1 MALFKSGRQSRQLT
15 NELNGIPNLV
25 QGDRS
30 RALGNLR
37 KRSKMENISL
47 KLTNRYK
54 SLQEGFE
61 WKDIPPF
68 AVITGVNGVGKTQL
82 LDVIKGRSEKTDRH
96 GRAIPIVREI
106 TSPSG
111 PESLVFSE
119 NTVQRGLSLNGLIE
133 YVLNTDQ
140 RQLTIR
146 NLDNDIKNYQNNINN
161 VLQQLSQI
169 KDKVTRLQFE
179 NNIRSWREQKRN
191 LHDQK
196 LNVSIYAYDEEL
208 RRIGRKLDKNV
219 EELREDEIRQNAIDN
234 FESLTTVDE
243 LTRFLSNEN
252 QRYMKRV
259 TYLTE
264 THKTAEAE
272 LLVSQER
279 PYQTINRIFRQYGFD
294 YFDMLNPFPNDG
306 KLNGEIRFEG
316 KGDEIVDY
324 NSLSS
329 GEQAIVQFVIWSY
342 GQDFRG
348 NRLNTM
354 VLDEPD
360 AHLHPSMCKMM
371 VEIFS
376 EMSAKKE
383 IGGGGI
389 RIIITTH
396 SPSTVAFTPEG
407 SLFVMLREA
416 DNKRVIRPTTTEY
429 AVEILSDGIFT
440 FSRAMSNFTLLSS
453 STKQNLVFVE
463 GKTDVKHFTKAM
475 QVLGYNLDVEFF
487 DMHDA
492 TTLSNFIRCTPAS
505 LFNKKS
511 LIALFD
517 CDYEGNK
524 GFKGNDCGISGVK
537 VVTSEQSEGKSFC
550 IKILPPPGLEKYCP
564 VEYLYSK
571 DVLDSNNVLTKR
583 NYTEFTNLIGFS
595 TPEESD
601 ALSEEYKKESSLR
614 PFKVNDDRKNTFSE
628 TVQHI
633 SDSAAFEGFRRTIEL
648 IASIISRE

>member
-1 MALFKSGRQSRQLT
+1 M
-15 NELNGIPNLV
+15 
-25 QGDRS
+25 D
-30 RALGNLR
+30 
-37 KRSKMENISL
+37 NISL
-47 KLTNRYK
+47 KLTYRYK

-82 LDVIKGRSEKTDRH
+82 LEVVKGRSERTDNR
-96 GRAIPIVREI
+96 GRAIQIVREI
-106 TSPSG
+106 ASSRG
-111 PESLVFSE
+111 PENLIFSE
-119 NTVQRGLSLNGLIE
+119 NTSQRGLSLNGLIE
-133 YVLNTDQ
+133 YVQNADQ
-140 RQLTIR
+140 RLLVIR
-146 NLDNDIKNYQNNINN
+146 NLDNDIRNCRNNINN
-161 VLQQLSQI
+161 WRQQYSQAT
-169 KDKVTRLQFE
+169 DKVEKLQLE
-179 NNIRSWREQKRN
+179 NSIKSHEEQIRNYQN
-191 LHDQK
+191 QK
-196 LNVSIYAYDEEL
+196 LNVNIYAYDEEL
-208 RRIGRKLDKNV
+208 KRIARKLEKKV
-219 EELREDEIRQNAIDN
+219 EELTEDEIRQFAIDN

-252 QRYMKRV
+252 LRYMRHI
-259 TYLTE
+259 TYLVE
-264 THKTAEAE
+264 THRREEADM
-272 LLVSQER
+272 LAAQER

-294 YFDMLNPFPNDG
+294 YFDMLNPFPNNG
-306 KLNGEIRFEG
+306 KLNGEIRFKGKEG
-316 KGDEIVDY
+316 EEVDY

-383 IGGGGI
+383 VGGGGI

-407 SLFVMLREA
+407 SLFVMQREA
-416 DNKRVIRPTTTEY
+416 DNKRVIRQTTTEN

-453 STKQNLVFVE
+453 SSKQNLVFVE
-463 GKTDVKHFTKAM
+463 GKTDVKHFTRAM
-475 QVLGYNLDVEFF
+475 QVLGYNLDVDFF
-487 DMHDA
+487 DMHNA
-492 TTLSNFIRCTPAS
+492 SSLSSFISCAPAR

-511 LIALFD
+511 LIALYD
-517 CDYEGNK
+517 CDKEGDKGYNK
-524 GFKGNDCGISGVK
+524 GRDCDISGVK
-537 VVTSEQSEGKSFC
+537 VVTSEQCEGKSFC
-550 IKILPPPGLEKYCP
+550 IKILPPAGLEKYCP

-571 DVLDSNNVLTKR
+571 DVLDSNHVLTKR
-583 NYTEFTNLIGFS
+583 NFTDYINLMGLS
-595 TPEESD
+595 TSED
-601 ALSEEYKKESSLR
+601 AKTLSEEYDNESTLR

-628 TVQHI
+628 TVQQI
-633 SDSAAFEGFRRTIEL
+633 SDPSVFEGFRPTIDL
-648 IASIISRE
+648 IDAIISR

>member
-1 MALFKSGRQSRQLT
+1 M
-15 NELNGIPNLV
+15 
-25 QGDRS
+25 D
-30 RALGNLR
+30 
-37 KRSKMENISL
+37 NISL
-47 KLTNRYK
+47 KLTYRYK

-82 LDVIKGRSEKTDRH
+82 LEVVKGRSERTDNR
-96 GRAIPIVREI
+96 GRAIQIVREI
-106 TSPSG
+106 ASSRG
-111 PESLVFSE
+111 PENLIFSE
-119 NTVQRGLSLNGLIE
+119 NTSQRGLSLNGLIE
-133 YVLNTDQ
+133 YVQNADQ
-140 RQLTIR
+140 RLLVIR
-146 NLDNDIKNYQNNINN
+146 NLDNDIRNCRNNINN
-161 VLQQLSQI
+161 WRQQYSQAT
-169 KDKVTRLQFE
+169 DKVEKLQLE
-179 NNIRSWREQKRN
+179 NSIKSHEEQIRNYQN
-191 LHDQK
+191 QK
-196 LNVSIYAYDEEL
+196 LNVNIYAYDEEL
-208 RRIGRKLDKNV
+208 KRIARKLEKKV
-219 EELREDEIRQNAIDN
+219 EELTEDEIRQFAIDN

-252 QRYMKRV
+252 LRYMRRI
-259 TYLTE
+259 TYLVE
-264 THKTAEAE
+264 THRREEADM
-272 LLVSQER
+272 LAAQER

-294 YFDMLNPFPNDG
+294 YFDMLNPFPNNG
-306 KLNGEIRFEG
+306 KLNWEIRFKGKEG
-316 KGDEIVDY
+316 EEVDY

-383 IGGGGI
+383 VGGGGI

-407 SLFVMLREA
+407 SLFVMQREA
-416 DNKRVIRPTTTEY
+416 DNKRVIRQTTTEN

-453 STKQNLVFVE
+453 SSKQNLVFVE
-463 GKTDVKHFTKAM
+463 GKTDVKHFTRAM
-475 QVLGYNLDVEFF
+475 QVLGYNLDVDFF
-487 DMHDA
+487 DMHNA
-492 TTLSNFIRCTPAS
+492 SSLSSFISCAPAR

-511 LIALFD
+511 LIALYD
-517 CDYEGNK
+517 CDKEGDKGYNK
-524 GFKGNDCGISGVK
+524 GRDCDISGVK
-537 VVTSEQSEGKSFC
+537 VVTSEQCEGKSFC
-550 IKILPPPGLEKYCP
+550 IKILPPAGLEKYCP

-571 DVLDSNNVLTKR
+571 DVLDSNHVLTKR
-583 NYTEFTNLIGFS
+583 NFTEYINLMGLS
-595 TPEESD
+595 TSED
-601 ALSEEYKKESSLR
+601 AKTLSEEYDNESTLR

-628 TVQHI
+628 TVQQI
-633 SDSAAFEGFRRTIEL
+633 SDPSVFEGFRPTIDL
-648 IASIISRE
+648 IDAIISR

>member
-1 MALFKSGRQSRQLT
+1 
-15 NELNGIPNLV
+15 
-25 QGDRS
+25 
-30 RALGNLR
+30 
-37 KRSKMENISL
+37 MENISL
-47 KLTNRYK
+47 KLPARYK

-82 LDVIKGRSEKTDRH
+82 LEAIRGRGDKANNRGS
-96 GRAIPIVREI
+96 ILSIFREI

-111 PESLVFSE
+111 PVNLIFSE
-119 NTVQRGLSLNGLIE
+119 NTTQSALSLNGLME
-133 YVLNTDQ
+133 YVKNNDQ
-140 RQLTIR
+140 RLLTLR
-146 NLDNDIKNYQNNINN
+146 NLDQQIASYQSSIDSWRQRHSRTTDRFERLQLENN
-161 VLQQLSQI
+161 VRNFEEQI
-169 KDKVTRLQFE
+169 R
-179 NNIRSWREQKRN
+179 NCQK
-191 LHDQK
+191 QK
-196 LNVSIYAYDEEL
+196 LNVNIYAYDEEL
-208 RRIGRKLDKNV
+208 NRIARNLGKQVD
-219 EELREDEIRQNAIDN
+219 ELTEDEIRFFAIDN

-243 LTRFLSNEN
+243 LTRFLTNEN
-252 QRYMKRV
+252 LRYMKRV
-259 TYLTE
+259 TYLSE
-264 THKTAEAE
+264 THQDEE
-272 LLVSQER
+272 RESLVAQER

-294 YFDMLNPFPNDG
+294 YFDMLNPFPIDG
-306 KLNGEIRFEG
+306 KLNGEIRFKGKEG
-316 KGDEIVDY
+316 EIIDY

-407 SLFVMLREA
+407 SLFVIQREA
-416 DNKRVIRPTTTEY
+416 DNKRVIRPTTSED

-440 FSRAMSNFTLLSS
+440 FSRAMSSFTMLSTS
-453 STKQNLVFVE
+453 PKQNLVFVE
-463 GKTDVKHFTKAM
+463 GKTDVRHFTKAM
-475 QVLGYNLDVEFF
+475 QVLGYDLDVAFF

-492 TTLSNFIRCTPAS
+492 TTLSSFIKCTPAK

-517 CDYEGNK
+517 CDAEGEK
-524 GFKGNDCGISGVK
+524 GFKGNDTAIPGVK
-537 VVTSEQSEGKSFC
+537 EVTSEQCEGCSFC
-550 IKILPPPGLEKYCP
+550 IKILPPVGLEKYCP

-571 DVLDSNNVLTKR
+571 DVLESNNVLTKR
-583 NYTEFTNLIGFS
+583 NYKEFTNLIGYS

-601 ALSEEYKKESSLR
+601 RLSEEYKNETSLR
-614 PFKVNDDRKNTFSE
+614 PFKVNDDRKNSFSE
-628 TVQHI
+628 AVQNFT
-633 SDSAAFEGFRRTIEL
+633 DPEVFKGFRPTLDL
-648 IASIISRE
+648 IAAIISR

>member
-1 MALFKSGRQSRQLT
+1 M
-15 NELNGIPNLV
+15 
-25 QGDRS
+25 D
-30 RALGNLR
+30 
-37 KRSKMENISL
+37 NISL
-47 KLTNRYK
+47 KLTYRYK

-82 LDVIKGRSEKTDRH
+82 LEVVKGRSERTDNR
-96 GRAIPIVREI
+96 GRAIQIVREI
-106 TSPSG
+106 ASSRG
-111 PESLVFSE
+111 PENLIFSE
-119 NTVQRGLSLNGLIE
+119 NTSQRGLSLNGLIE
-133 YVLNTDQ
+133 YVQNADQ
-140 RQLTIR
+140 RLLVIR
-146 NLDNDIKNYQNNINN
+146 NLDNDIRNCRNNINN
-161 VLQQLSQI
+161 WRQQYSQAT
-169 KDKVTRLQFE
+169 DKVEKLQLE
-179 NNIRSWREQKRN
+179 NSIKSHEEQIRNYQN
-191 LHDQK
+191 QK
-196 LNVSIYAYDEEL
+196 LNVNIYAYDEEL
-208 RRIGRKLDKNV
+208 KRIARKLEKKV
-219 EELREDEIRQNAIDN
+219 EELTEDEIRQFAIDN

-252 QRYMKRV
+252 LRYMRHI
-259 TYLTE
+259 TYLVE
-264 THKTAEAE
+264 THRREEADM
-272 LLVSQER
+272 LAAQER

-294 YFDMLNPFPNDG
+294 YFNMLNPFPNNG
-306 KLNGEIRFEG
+306 KLNGEIRFKGKEG
-316 KGDEIVDY
+316 EEVDY

-383 IGGGGI
+383 VGGGGI

-407 SLFVMLREA
+407 SLFVMQREA
-416 DNKRVIRPTTTEY
+416 DNKRVIRQTTTEN

-453 STKQNLVFVE
+453 SSKQNLVFVE
-463 GKTDVKHFTKAM
+463 GKTDVKHFTRAM
-475 QVLGYNLDVEFF
+475 QVLGYNLDVDFF
-487 DMHDA
+487 DMHNA
-492 TTLSNFIRCTPAS
+492 SSLSSFISCAPAR

-511 LIALFD
+511 LIALYD
-517 CDYEGNK
+517 CDKEGDKGYNK
-524 GFKGNDCGISGVK
+524 GRDCDISGVK
-537 VVTSEQSEGKSFC
+537 VVTSEQCEGKSFC
-550 IKILPPPGLEKYCP
+550 IKILPPAGLEKYCP

-571 DVLDSNNVLTKR
+571 DVLDSNHVLTKR
-583 NYTEFTNLIGFS
+583 NFTEYINLMGLS
-595 TPEESD
+595 TSED
-601 ALSEEYKKESSLR
+601 AKTLSEEYDNEFTLR

-628 TVQHI
+628 TVQQI
-633 SDSAAFEGFRRTIEL
+633 SDPSVFEGFRPTIDL
-648 IASIISRE
+648 IDAIISR

>member
-1 MALFKSGRQSRQLT
+1 M
-15 NELNGIPNLV
+15 
-25 QGDRS
+25 D
-30 RALGNLR
+30 
-37 KRSKMENISL
+37 NISL
-47 KLTNRYK
+47 KLTYRYK

-82 LDVIKGRSEKTDRH
+82 LEVVKGRSERTDNR
-96 GRAIPIVREI
+96 GRAIQIVREI
-106 TSPSG
+106 ASSRG
-111 PESLVFSE
+111 PENLIFSE
-119 NTVQRGLSLNGLIE
+119 NTSQRGLSLNGLIE
-133 YVLNTDQ
+133 YVQNADQ
-140 RQLTIR
+140 RLLVIR
-146 NLDNDIKNYQNNINN
+146 NLDNDIRNCRNNINN
-161 VLQQLSQI
+161 WRQQYSQAT
-169 KDKVTRLQFE
+169 DKVEKLQLE
-179 NNIRSWREQKRN
+179 NSIKSHEEQIRNYQN
-191 LHDQK
+191 QK
-196 LNVSIYAYDEEL
+196 LNVNIYAYDEEL
-208 RRIGRKLDKNV
+208 KRIARKLEKKV
-219 EELREDEIRQNAIDN
+219 EELTEDEIRQFAIDN

-252 QRYMKRV
+252 LRYMRRI
-259 TYLTE
+259 TYLVE
-264 THKTAEAE
+264 THRREEADM
-272 LLVSQER
+272 LAAQER

-294 YFDMLNPFPNDG
+294 YFDMLNPFPNNG
-306 KLNGEIRFEG
+306 KLNGEIRFKGKEG
-316 KGDEIVDY
+316 EEVDY

-383 IGGGGI
+383 VGGGGI

-407 SLFVMLREA
+407 SLFVMQREA
-416 DNKRVIRPTTTEY
+416 DNKRVIRQTTTEN

-453 STKQNLVFVE
+453 SSKQNLVFVE
-463 GKTDVKHFTKAM
+463 GKTDVKHFTRAM
-475 QVLGYNLDVEFF
+475 QVLGYNLDVDFF
-487 DMHDA
+487 DMHNA
-492 TTLSNFIRCTPAS
+492 SSLSSFISCAPAR

-511 LIALFD
+511 LIALYD
-517 CDYEGNK
+517 CDKEGDKGYNK
-524 GFKGNDCGISGVK
+524 GRDCDISGVK
-537 VVTSEQSEGKSFC
+537 VVTSEQCEGKSFC
-550 IKILPPPGLEKYCP
+550 IKILPPAGLEKYCP

-571 DVLDSNNVLTKR
+571 DVLDSNHVLTKR
-583 NYTEFTNLIGFS
+583 NFTEYINLMGLS
-595 TPEESD
+595 TSED
-601 ALSEEYKKESSLR
+601 AKTLSEEYDNESTLR

-628 TVQHI
+628 TVQQI
-633 SDSAAFEGFRRTIEL
+633 SDPSVFEGFRPTIDL
-648 IASIISRE
+648 IDAIISR

>member
-1 MALFKSGRQSRQLT
+1 MNK
-15 NELNGIPNLV
+15 
-25 QGDRS
+25 
-30 RALGNLR
+30 
-37 KRSKMENISL
+37 ISL
-47 KLTNRYK
+47 KLTTRYK

-61 WKDIPPF
+61 WNDIPPF

-82 LDVIKGRSEKTDRH
+82 LEVVKGRSERTDNR
-96 GRAIPIVREI
+96 GRAIQIVREI
-106 TSPSG
+106 ASSRG
-111 PESLVFSE
+111 PENLIFSE
-119 NTVQRGLSLNGLIE
+119 NTSQRGLSLNGLIE
-133 YVLNTDQ
+133 YVQNADQ
-140 RQLTIR
+140 RLLVIR
-146 NLDNDIKNYQNNINN
+146 NLDNDIRNCRNNINN
-161 VLQQLSQI
+161 WRQQYSQAT
-169 KDKVTRLQFE
+169 DKVEKLQLE
-179 NNIRSWREQKRN
+179 NSIKSHEEQIRNYQN
-191 LHDQK
+191 QK
-196 LNVSIYAYDEEL
+196 LNVNIYAYDEEL
-208 RRIGRKLDKNV
+208 KRIARKLEKKV
-219 EELREDEIRQNAIDN
+219 EELTEDEIRQFAIDN

-252 QRYMKRV
+252 LRYMRRI
-259 TYLTE
+259 TYLVE
-264 THKTAEAE
+264 THRREEADM
-272 LLVSQER
+272 LAAQER

-294 YFDMLNPFPNDG
+294 YFDMLNPFPNNG
-306 KLNGEIRFEG
+306 KLNGEIRFKGKEG
-316 KGDEIVDY
+316 EEVDY

-383 IGGGGI
+383 VGGGGI

-407 SLFVMLREA
+407 SLFVMQREA
-416 DNKRVIRPTTTEY
+416 DNKRVIRQTTTEN

-453 STKQNLVFVE
+453 SSKQNLAFVE
-463 GKTDVKHFTKAM
+463 GKTDVKHFTRAM
-475 QVLGYNLDVEFF
+475 QVLGYNLDVDFF
-487 DMHDA
+487 DMHNA
-492 TTLSNFIRCTPAS
+492 SSLSSFISCAPAR

-517 CDYEGNK
+517 CDKEGDKGYNK
-524 GFKGNDCGISGVK
+524 GRDCDIPGVK
-537 VVTSEQSEGKSFC
+537 VVTSEQCEGKSFC
-550 IKILPPPGLEKYCP
+550 IKILPPAGLEKYCP

-571 DVLDSNNVLTKR
+571 VVLDSNHVLTKR
-583 NYTEFTNLIGFS
+583 NFTEYINLMGLS
-595 TPEESD
+595 TSED
-601 ALSEEYKKESSLR
+601 AKALSDEYDNESTLR

-628 TVQHI
+628 TVQQI
-633 SDSAAFEGFRRTIEL
+633 SDSSVFEGFRPTIDL
-648 IASIISRE
+648 IDAIISR